1 MRRPR
6 VPAPVARALDLAVAM
21 LVPLLALSALGSMW
35 GWPGVVVG
43 APLMGLIWMFWPL
56 PVPDDE
62 GCLKCGHA
70 HVHHQGTCQAC
81 LRDVVGG
88 VPLSTAVPCDR
99 FQRWST
105 RTRWDELRSTGVR
118 P

>member
-6 VPAPVARALDLAVAM
+6 VPAPVARALDVVIWA
-21 LVPLLALSALGSMW
+21 LLS
-35 GWPGVVVG
+35 VVVVTSLWRVG
-43 APLMGLIWMFWPL
+43 GWLAIVTLLPAMAAVHLFWPL

-81 LRDVVGG
+81 LRDVVSG

-105 RTRWDELRSTGVR
+105 RTRWDELRTTGVR